1 MKGFHVMTS
10 LAYWVNRI
18 QIKVIL
24 TALFVFERRD
34 TISTE
39 TILASTKCPYSPYT
53 ILSIVQGTR
62 FPFPLSNGLYLVRDH
77 VHQRLFCCELYSVF
91 RPNQIHCI

>member
-39 TILASTKCPYSPYT
+39 TILASTKCPYSP
-53 ILSIVQGTR
+53 
-62 FPFPLSNGLYLVRDH
+62 PLYYIEHCAGNKI
-77 VHQRLFCCELYSVF
+77 SVSVIKWF
-91 RPNQIHCI
+91 IPCPRP

>member
-77 VHQRLFCCELYSVF
+77 DIWREDMS
-91 RPNQIHCI
+91 I

>member
-10 LAYWVNRI
+10 LAYWVNCI

-39 TILASTKCPYSPYT
+39 TILASTKCPYT

-77 VHQRLFCCELYSVF
+77 VHQRLFCELYSVF
-91 RPNQIHCI
+91 RQNQIHCI